1 MAKGFGHSLA
11 ACWLS
16 DTKATVRISVR
27 VSAIWR
33 LDRGRFTC
41 GLSHATVDRIWIL
54 ASHGLENPPHF
65 LLVWALNRADPNM
78 AAAACPSP
86 SARGNARGCPR
97 WKPEHFCFL
106 ISEVTNVCPIG
117 WGSGDHRSSY
127 FESNGQKK
135 NYCCYILFVRDNK
148 LLGQVTQPNLHQ
160 GKTIEQ
166 GQGCQ
171 SCGSLG
177 ALSFGVLQRKWTSRM
192 YERERM
198 KEKEKLKCTLRD
210 WPTQLWDLASLK
222 YSR

>member
-1 MAKGFGHSLA
+1 MGWRTPL
-11 ACWLS
+11 
-16 DTKATVRISVR
+16 IS
-27 VSAIWR
+27 SS
-33 LDRGRFTC
+33 C
-41 GLSHATVDRIWIL
+41 GLQTGQLPTWLLLPA
-54 ASHGLENPPHF
+54 PHHQPGETQEGVQGGSQSTSVF
-65 LLVWALNRADPNM
+65 SSQKLRM
-78 AAAACPSP
+78 
-86 SARGNARGCPR
+86 
-97 WKPEHFCFL
+97 
-106 ISEVTNVCPIG
+106 NVCPIG
-117 WGSGDHRSSY
+117 WESGDHRSSY
-127 FESNGQKK
+127 SESNGQKK

-177 ALSFGVLQRKWTSRM
+177 AVSFGVLQRKWTSRM